1 MTYLIGIAAAV
12 LVVAVCGVV
21 KVKILDPLTE
31 NTQDLQ
37 DHVVLVSDMS
47 GKEEE

>member
-1 MTYLIGIAAAV
+1 MTYLIGITAAV
-12 LVVAVCGVV
+12 LVIAACGVV
-21 KVKILDPLTE
+21 KVKILDPLAE

-37 DHVVLVSDMS
+37 DLVVLVSDMS